1 MSADA
6 TPAGP
11 PIGNALWQYGV
22 AVGAATAALLLR
34 LLIGDK
40 IVPSPFMLAVGA
52 LLITAWYAG
61 FRPAVLATLLSTAFA
76 AYFFWPNVAWGTPS
90 VAIGVGR
97 LALFAAGGVVVSG
110 AVVAWRRTAELNAAL
125 RMEIA
130 REERRGL
137 EMTAVSDV
145 LHALNAHLNVAE
157 AFPAV
162 AAALTAL
169 TGCDRSSVALF
180 DEQHE
185 WVTVFALDQSRTN
198 VRRGSRMRMVGS
210 PVTANV
216 LAGRPHLVP
225 DLAAEVDSPA
235 LQRICR
241 EGIRSLLSL
250 PLRDSARISGMLTL
264 GWCDLAGGKQPE
276 LSLLG
281 QIADAVALA
290 VEKGQLFE
298 QVRAGR
304 EQLESLSH
312 RLLEVQEEERRHIA
326 RELHDEIGQGLTG
339 LKLALGAVERSPIET
354 ARIRLSELHKWVD
367 DLLAQVRDLSLD
379 LRPGMLDDLGLLPAL
394 LWLSG
399 RYSSQTPVRVSVEH
413 SGLDR
418 RFPPEVETAA
428 YRIVQEA
435 LTNVARHAG
444 VAQVTVRVW
453 ADAAAVN
460 VQVADQGAGFDPEQA
475 SANGA
480 TSGLRG
486 MRERCVL
493 LGGHIT
499 VESAHGA
506 GTRLSAEL
514 PIDDRLGEHEDV

>member
-1 MSADA
+1 
-6 TPAGP
+6 
-11 PIGNALWQYGV
+11 V
-22 AVGAATAALLLR
+22 ALLVR
-34 LLIGDK
+34 LFIGDE
-40 IVPSPFMLAVGA
+40 IVPSPFLVPVGA

-61 FRPAVLATLLSTAFA
+61 FRPAILATMLSTAFA
-76 AYFFWPNVAWGTPS
+76 AHFFWPQVVWGNPS
-90 VAIGVGR
+90 VAIGVAR
-97 LALFAAGGVVVSG
+97 LALFAASGVALSR
-110 AVVAWRRTAELNAAL
+110 AVVAWRRTAELSHANAAL
-125 RMEIA
+125 RAEIA

-137 EMTAVSDV
+137 EMTAVSDI

-162 AAALTAL
+162 AVALTAL
-169 TGCDRSSVALF
+169 TGCDRSSVTLF
-180 DEQHE
+180 DEQYE
-185 WVTVFALDQSRTN
+185 WVTVFALDQTRTN
-198 VRRGSRMRMVGS
+198 VRLGSRMRMVDS
-210 PVTANV
+210 PVAANV

-225 DLAAEVDSPA
+225 DLAAELDSPA
-235 LQRICR
+235 VQQIYK
-241 EGIRSLLSL
+241 EGMRSVLSL
-250 PLRDSARISGMLTL
+250 PLRDSAHISGMLTL
-264 GWCDLAGGKQPE
+264 TWRNLGGGKLPE

-281 QIADAVALA
+281 QIADAIALA

-304 EQLESLSH
+304 ERLESLSH

-339 LKLALGAVERSPIET
+339 LKLALGAVERLPIEA
-354 ARIRLSELHKWVD
+354 ARMQLSELHQWVD
-367 DLLAQVRDLSLD
+367 DLLTHVRDLSLD

-394 LWLSG
+394 LWLFG
-399 RYSSQTPVRVSVEH
+399 RYSSQTPVRVTVEH

-418 RFPPEVETAA
+418 RFPPKVETAA

-444 VAQVTVRVW
+444 VAQVTVRAW
-453 ADAAAVN
+453 ADSTTVN
-460 VQVADQGAGFDPEQA
+460 VQVADQGAGFDPERA

-486 MRERCVL
+486 MRERSVL

-499 VESAHGA
+499 IESAPGA
-506 GTRLSAEL
+506 GTRLSAKL
-514 PIDDRLGEHEDV
+514 PINGRLGDHGDVYHDRVG

>member
-1 MSADA
+1 
-6 TPAGP
+6 
-11 PIGNALWQYGV
+11 V
-22 AVGAATAALLLR
+22 ALLVR
-34 LLIGDK
+34 LSIGDE
-40 IVPSPFMLAVGA
+40 IVPSPFMMAVGA
-52 LLITAWYAG
+52 LLVTAWYAG
-61 FRPAVLATLLSTAFA
+61 FRAAVLNTMLSTAFA
-76 AYFFWPNVAWGTPS
+76 AYFFWPQVVWGNPS

-97 LALFAAGGVVVSG
+97 LALFAAGGIAVSG

-125 RMEIA
+125 RIEIA

-145 LHALNAHLNVAE
+145 LHALNARLNVAE

-162 AAALTAL
+162 AVALRAL
-169 TGCDRSSVALF
+169 TGCDRSSVTLF

-185 WVTVFALDQSRTN
+185 WATVFALDQTRTN
-198 VRRGSRMRMVGS
+198 VRIGSRMRMVDS
-210 PVTANV
+210 PVAANV

-225 DLAAEVDSPA
+225 DLAAELDSPA
-235 LQRICR
+235 LQQLYK
-241 EGIRSLLSL
+241 EGMRSLLSL
-250 PLRDSARISGMLTL
+250 PLHDSAHISGMLTL
-264 GWCDLAGGKQPE
+264 TWRNLGGSKLPE

-281 QIADAVALA
+281 QIADAIALA

-298 QVRAGR
+298 QVRAGHER
-304 EQLESLSH
+304 LESLSH

-339 LKLALGAVERSPIET
+339 LKLALDAVERLPVEA
-354 ARIRLSELHKWVD
+354 ARIRLRELQKCVN
-367 DLLAQVRDLSLD
+367 DLLTRVRDLSLD

-394 LWLSG
+394 LWLFG
-399 RYSSQTPVRVSVEH
+399 RYSSQTPVRVTIEH

-418 RFPPEVETAA
+418 RFPPKVETAA

-444 VAQVTVRVW
+444 VAQVTVRAW
-453 ADAAAVN
+453 ADSTTVN
-460 VQVADQGAGFDPEQA
+460 VQIADQGAGFDPEQA
-475 SANGA
+475 ATNGA

-486 MRERCVL
+486 MRERSVL

-499 VESAHGA
+499 IESAPGA

-514 PIDDRLGEHEDV
+514 PINGRLEEHAHAYHDRAG